1 MTPTFIALSVRGLE
15 RRQRTR
21 LLRINHFAFFFL
33 FSSFTVMNYLF
44 VFICF
49 VAISFSSVAQTIPSA
64 RTVNWSL
71 AGLRD
76 SVPDFQNVVNIK
88 DYGANADG
96 ITPDDSAFNAAMSA
110 LGGSAGVIFFPADTY
125 AFAQSMTLPDS
136 IILRGEGADSTMLK
150 FVAPVSGDLIRITG
164 NATSTKSFLVNDALK
179 EDSYII
185 VDSSFLFVAGDYIKL
200 TFNDSLLVLS
210 TWAYNTVGQI
220 IEVDAVSG
228 DTLHLASPLRMDYP
242 LSGNPMITKINPK
255 KNVGIECLKILRTVT
270 DAFQSSN
277 ISIGY
282 AAKCWLK
289 GMESDSCNFAHV
301 EISNSTNIRI
311 FNSYFHD
318 AFDYGGG
325 GKGYGVMIQFTS
337 GECLVENN
345 NFKHLRHSMILQ
357 AGANGNVFG
366 YNYSIDPFWTGVSL
380 PANSSG
386 DMVLH
391 GNYVF
396 SNLFEGNIGQNIV
409 IDDSHGSNGPYN
421 TFFRNRADLF
431 GIFMNN
437 APASNNQNLVG
448 NEITNNT
455 FPYGLYLINGT
466 GHFEYGNNVKGTITP
481 AGTNTL
487 PDTTYYLN
495 AKPSYLNNISQ
506 YPLIGIPNTF
516 TVGDN
521 RAKLNYAE
529 NILTYCASLTPDS
542 LITDAQTLNIES
554 LTINVFPNPAESELH
569 IHLSSEETFTLS
581 IINSIGEV
589 IAVTDVVK
597 EKTVTTTALSSGIY
611 YLRFSNTNKESFYK
625 KIIIQ

>member
-1 MTPTFIALSVRGLE
+1 MKNFVILFCFFAAC
-15 RRQRTR
+15 
-21 LLRINHFAFFFL
+21 IN
-33 FSSFTVMNYLF
+33 TV
-44 VFICF
+44 
-49 VAISFSSVAQTIPSA
+49 AAQTIPAS
-64 RTVNWSL
+64 RIVNWSL

-76 SVPDFQNVVNIK
+76 TVPDFQNVVNIK

-96 ITPDDSAFNAAMSA
+96 ITPDDSAFNVALSA

-125 AFAQSMTLPDS
+125 AFAQNMVLPDS

-164 NATSTKSFLVNDALK
+164 NTTATKSFLVNDALK
-179 EDSYII
+179 DGEFII
-185 VDSSFLFVAGDYIKL
+185 VDSAFLFTAGDYIKL
-200 TFNDSLLVLS
+200 TFNDSLLVTS

-220 IEVDAVSG
+220 IEVVAVSG
-228 DTLHLASPLRMDYP
+228 DTLHLSSPLRMDYA
-242 LSGNPMITKINPK
+242 LSGNPVITKINLK

-277 ISIGY
+277 ISMGY

-289 GMESDSCNFAHV
+289 GIESDSCNFAHV
-301 EISNSTNIRI
+301 EISNSTNIKI

-318 AFDYGGG
+318 AYDYGGG
-325 GKGYGVMIQFTS
+325 GMGYGVMIQFTS

-345 NFKHLRHSMILQ
+345 IFNHLRHSMILQ

-366 YNYSIDPFWTGVSL
+366 YNYSIEPFWTGVSL
-380 PANSSG
+380 PANSAG

-409 IDDSHGSNGPYN
+409 IDDSHGSNGPHN

-437 APASNNQNLVG
+437 APASNNQNFAG

-466 GHFEYGNNVKGTITP
+466 GHFEYGNNVKGTVTP
-481 AGTNTL
+481 TGTNTL
-487 PDTTYYLN
+487 PDTSYYLN
-495 AKPSYLNNISQ
+495 AKPNFLNNISQ

-521 RAKLNYAE
+521 RAKLNYLAGI
-529 NILTYCASLTPDS
+529 NTYCETDAPDT
-542 LITDAQTLNIES
+542 LITDINVSIHDA
-554 LTINVFPNPAESELH
+554 LTINVFPNPAEKELN
-569 IHLSSEETFTLS
+569 ISINSKEYFSLD
-581 IINSIGEV
+581 IINSIGEIV
-589 IAVTDVVK
+589 VTVNIQ
-597 EKTVTTTALSSGIY
+597 ENKTISISEYAKGIY
-611 YLRFSNTNKESFYK
+611 ILRFKNQHNRSHCK

>member
-1 MTPTFIALSVRGLE
+1 MK
-15 RRQRTR
+15 
-21 LLRINHFAFFFL
+21 
-33 FSSFTVMNYLF
+33 YLP

-49 VAISFSSVAQTIPSA
+49 VAISFSSVAQTIPIA

-76 SVPDFQNVVNIK
+76 SVPDFQNTVNIK

-96 ITPDDSAFNAAMSA
+96 ITPDDSAFNAAMNA
-110 LGGSAGVIFFPADTY
+110 LGGNAGVIFFPADTY
-125 AFAQSMTLPDS
+125 SFTQNMILPDS
-136 IILRGEGADSTMLK
+136 IILRGDGADSTMLK

-164 NATSTKSFLVNDALK
+164 NVTSTKSFLINDALK
-179 EDSYII
+179 DDAYII
-185 VDSSFLFVAGDYIKL
+185 VDSSYLFVAGDYIKL
-200 TFNDSLLVLS
+200 TFNDSLLVTS
-210 TWAYNTVGQI
+210 TWAYNSVGQI
-220 IEVDAVSG
+220 VEVVAVNG

-242 LSGNPMITKINPK
+242 LSGNPVITKINPK
-255 KNVGIECLKILRTVT
+255 KNVGIECLKILRTT
-270 DAFQSSN
+270 NDAFQSSN
-277 ISIGY
+277 LKFSY
-282 AAKCWLK
+282 AANCWLK
-289 GMESDSCNFAHV
+289 GIESDSCNFAHV
-301 EISNSTNIRI
+301 EISNSTNIKV

-318 AFDYGGG
+318 AYDYGGG
-325 GKGYGVMIQFTS
+325 GMGYGVMIQFAS

-345 NFKHLRHSMILQ
+345 IFKHLRHSMILQ

-391 GNYVF
+391 GNYVY

-466 GHFEYGNNVKGTITP
+466 GHFEYGNNVKGTVTP
-481 AGTNTL
+481 SGTNTL
-487 PDTTYYLN
+487 PDTSYYLKS
-495 AKPSYLNNISQ
+495 KPAFLNNISQ

-529 NILTYCASLTPDS
+529 SIFTYCADDAPDT
-542 LITDAQTLNIES
+542 LITNTQTINIEPIK
-554 LTINVFPNPAESELH
+554 INVFPNPAKHELH
-569 IHLSSEETFTLS
+569 IQLGSDEVFTLS
-581 IINSIGEV
+581 IINSIGK
-589 IAVTDVVK
+589 IILSTDVVQQ
-597 EKTVTTTALSSGIY
+597 KTISASAFSSGIY
-611 YLRFSNTNKESFYK
+611 YLHFSNSTGNYFTK
-625 KIIIQ
+625 KIIIP